1 MKSQELFHILQP
13 KLKSVDLVL
22 EASML
27 DMCVPREVLG
37 CAGLLPDL
45 GLTGWN

>member
-22 EASML
+22 EAWML
-27 DMCVPREVLG
+27 DMCVPSKVLG